1 MSNNFGLTEDLSVV
15 KKDRICYTVGTMI
28 KTITVAG
35 IPLDNYTVRE
45 SLIQVEKD
53 MSDFGFHTIE
63 EVNTEMLM
71 KASGDEALRKALFSM
86 EHTVIAENAILDVM
100 EGGSYQRTHEIAH
113 HDFFFEFMRRMERN
127 QKTIFLLGET
137 MGRVEEMQRFMLN
150 LFPESRIVGVAA
162 LEQWADSLDTM
173 INDINVLSPNVLLS
187 VLPSPLQE
195 HFLMEN
201 KSKLSANLWY
211 GVGNPQYLMME
222 TGWKRKFREVIGTR
236 KLRKYLRGIGK
247 HVESM
252 RV

>member
-15 KKDRICYTVGTMI
+15 KKGRICYTVRTMI

-137 MGRVEEMQRFMLN
+137 MGRVEEMQLFLLN

-162 LEQWADSLDTM
+162 LEQWEDSLDAM

-201 KSKLSANLWY
+201 KNKLSANLWY
-211 GVGNPQYLMME
+211 GIGNPQSLMME
-222 TGWKRKFREVIGTR
+222 TSWKRKIREMIGAR

-247 HVESM
+247 HVESK